1 MVIHTCTHKFMHNLI
16 LSYEGYVLEIILQL
30 RECIRLNTII
40 QFTYMYY
47 KAKHSYVYMPYTL
60 SIAVYNSYN
69 TLHSIYCS

>member
-1 MVIHTCTHKFMHNLI
+1 MKDTYF
-16 LSYEGYVLEIILQL
+16 EIILQL